1 MEKTKERIDDLEE
14 TPHSRLPYSDFGDS
28 IISDKQQMKK
38 KVFVSGCY
46 DLLHSGHVEFFQQAS
61 RYGDLYVGIGS
72 DATYLEYKHRKPMFP
87 QEEKLFMVKNIKAV
101 KDAYIN
107 EGSGVIDFLP
117 TLDKVKPDVFV
128 VNAEGGSDEKRRIC
142 KERGIEYVE
151 LQRTPHAGLKARSSS
166 DLKKALSNVSDN
178 SAQEAGIPTR
188 LDLAGTWIDQ
198 PYVSMYHPGWAI
210 TISLEPTFEVRDR
223 CGLSTSTRKMIQKI
237 WPVKL
242 PKMDPEMLARLVF
255 CFENNPERHDGI
267 ISGAQDSIGICVPG
281 LVPFLIISSLFFMW
295 GFAHGILEV
304 LNPHF
309 QESFHISKAMS
320 ALTQAAV
327 YGAYF
332 LMALPAGWIIR
343 KWGYRRGVIT
353 GLVLFGIGALM
364 FIPGSRI
371 NSFYFFVLSLFVI
384 GCGLTCLETSANPY
398 TTVLGHPD
406 KAESRINLSQSLNG
420 IGWIVGPLVGGQL
433 LFSGINIAIPY
444 ALVGIFVL
452 SVALVLSRI
461 KLPDPRRA
469 HEADTNEMVE
479 EKPMRV
485 MAFVFGMLTLFLY
498 VAAQT
503 GVNSFFI
510 NYAEESIHIEKQ
522 TASLY
527 LAFGGMGLF
536 FIGRLAGGVIMNY
549 IQPRLV
555 LLVCAILTFVATL
568 IVVVCSGT
576 LSLIAFFA
584 LYLGESIMF
593 PTIFSLALRDAGTK
607 TKLASSLLIM
617 TIVGGA
623 VAPVIMGYIADTT
636 GSMAIAFLIPLVC
649 YGVIGGYALSNY
661 SGSSLAKK

>member
-1 MEKTKERIDDLEE
+1 MTCYIPVMWSFSSRH
-14 TPHSRLPYSDFGDS
+14 HS
-28 IISDKQQMKK
+28 
-38 KVFVSGCY
+38 
-46 DLLHSGHVEFFQQAS
+46 
-61 RYGDLYVGIGS
+61 
-72 DATYLEYKHRKPMFP
+72 
-87 QEEKLFMVKNIKAV
+87 MVI
-101 KDAYIN
+101 
-107 EGSGVIDFLP
+107 
-117 TLDKVKPDVFV
+117 
-128 VNAEGGSDEKRRIC
+128 
-142 KERGIEYVE
+142 
-151 LQRTPHAGLKARSSS
+151 
-166 DLKKALSNVSDN
+166 
-178 SAQEAGIPTR
+178 
-188 LDLAGTWIDQ
+188 
-198 PYVSMYHPGWAI
+198 
-210 TISLEPTFEVRDR
+210 
-223 CGLSTSTRKMIQKI
+223 
-237 WPVKL
+237 
-242 PKMDPEMLARLVF
+242 DPEMLARLVF

-281 LVPFLIISSLFFMW
+281 LVRHYYDNNFWPEKIESTQDEMTLRFLENHLVMIPM
-295 GFAHGILEV
+295 E
-304 LNPHF
+304 P
-309 QESFHISKAMS
+309 
-320 ALTQAAV
+320 
-327 YGAYF
+327 
-332 LMALPAGWIIR
+332 
-343 KWGYRRGVIT
+343 RR
-353 GLVLFGIGALM
+353 
-364 FIPGSRI
+364 PGSRI

-433 LFSGINIAIPY
+433 LFSGVNIAIPY

-485 MAFVFGMLTLFLY
+485 MAFGLGMLTLFLY

-555 LLVCAILTFVATL
+555 LLACAILTFVATL

-649 YGVIGGYALSNY
+649 FGVIGTYATMPRY
-661 SGSSLAKK
+661 SSTDVERG

>member
-1 MEKTKERIDDLEE
+1 MWSFSSRH
-14 TPHSRLPYSDFGDS
+14 HS
-28 IISDKQQMKK
+28 
-38 KVFVSGCY
+38 
-46 DLLHSGHVEFFQQAS
+46 
-61 RYGDLYVGIGS
+61 
-72 DATYLEYKHRKPMFP
+72 
-87 QEEKLFMVKNIKAV
+87 MV
-101 KDAYIN
+101 
-107 EGSGVIDFLP
+107 
-117 TLDKVKPDVFV
+117 T
-128 VNAEGGSDEKRRIC
+128 
-142 KERGIEYVE
+142 
-151 LQRTPHAGLKARSSS
+151 
-166 DLKKALSNVSDN
+166 
-178 SAQEAGIPTR
+178 
-188 LDLAGTWIDQ
+188 
-198 PYVSMYHPGWAI
+198 
-210 TISLEPTFEVRDR
+210 
-223 CGLSTSTRKMIQKI
+223 
-237 WPVKL
+237 
-242 PKMDPEMLARLVF
+242 
-255 CFENNPERHDGI
+255 
-267 ISGAQDSIGICVPG
+267 
-281 LVPFLIISSLFFMW
+281 FLIISSLFFMW

-433 LFSGINIAIPY
+433 LFSGVNIAIPY
-444 ALVGIFVL
+444 AMVGIFVL
-452 SVALVLSRI
+452 AVA
-461 KLPDPRRA
+461 
-469 HEADTNEMVE
+469 
-479 EKPMRV
+479 
-485 MAFVFGMLTLFLY
+485 
-498 VAAQT
+498 
-503 GVNSFFI
+503 
-510 NYAEESIHIEKQ
+510 
-522 TASLY
+522 
-527 LAFGGMGLF
+527 
-536 FIGRLAGGVIMNY
+536 
-549 IQPRLV
+549 LV

-649 YGVIGGYALSNY
+649 YGVIGGYALSKR
-661 SGSSLAKK
+661 SVSL

>member
-1 MEKTKERIDDLEE
+1 MTK
-14 TPHSRLPYSDFGDS
+14 PS
-28 IISDKQQMKK
+28 I
-38 KVFVSGCY
+38 FRY
-46 DLLHSGHVEFFQQAS
+46 EGHN
-61 RYGDLYVGIGS
+61 Y
-72 DATYLEYKHRKPMFP
+72 
-87 QEEKLFMVKNIKAV
+87 
-101 KDAYIN
+101 
-107 EGSGVIDFLP
+107 
-117 TLDKVKPDVFV
+117 
-128 VNAEGGSDEKRRIC
+128 
-142 KERGIEYVE
+142 
-151 LQRTPHAGLKARSSS
+151 
-166 DLKKALSNVSDN
+166 
-178 SAQEAGIPTR
+178 
-188 LDLAGTWIDQ
+188 
-198 PYVSMYHPGWAI
+198 
-210 TISLEPTFEVRDR
+210 
-223 CGLSTSTRKMIQKI
+223 
-237 WPVKL
+237 
-242 PKMDPEMLARLVF
+242 
-255 CFENNPERHDGI
+255 
-267 ISGAQDSIGICVPG
+267 

-433 LFSGINIAIPY
+433 LFSGVNIAIPY

-452 SVALVLSRI
+452 AVALVLSRI

-485 MAFVFGMLTLFLY
+485 MAFGFGM
-498 VAAQT
+498 
-503 GVNSFFI
+503 
-510 NYAEESIHIEKQ
+510 
-522 TASLY
+522 
-527 LAFGGMGLF
+527 
-536 FIGRLAGGVIMNY
+536 
-549 IQPRLV
+549 
-555 LLVCAILTFVATL
+555 LVCAILTFVATL

-649 YGVIGGYALSNY
+649 YGVIGGYAAMPRY
-661 SGSSLAKK
+661 SSTGVKRD